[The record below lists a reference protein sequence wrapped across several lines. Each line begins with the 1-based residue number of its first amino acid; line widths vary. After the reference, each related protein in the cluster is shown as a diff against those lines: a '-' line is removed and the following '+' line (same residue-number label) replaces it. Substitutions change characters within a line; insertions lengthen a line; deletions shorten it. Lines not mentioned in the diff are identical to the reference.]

1 MPVKIIITSS
11 FDRDYQKLPQELQRV
26 ADKQIELLSADL
38 AHPSLRLKK
47 LGGHA
52 RTWEIRISK
61 GYRILIEF
69 EGSTMILYRVGP
81 HNITRR
87 PV

>member
-52 RTWEIRISK
+52 HTWEIRISK